1 MGAVKGHRQ
10 IVLNNDEV
18 NKALGVAGR
27 EARLAIPAYNGPI
40 DSNVVLVRPMA
51 PGYGGTSKHQARGR
65 VTVPGYGT
73 APITVKVVR
82 FPNSPKVEE
91 EPMAR
96 RRRAVPAYV

>member
-10 IVLNNDEV
+10 IVLDIDET
-18 NKALGVAGR
+18 NEALGVAGR
-27 EARLAIPAYNGPI
+27 EARLAIPAYNGPL
-40 DSNVVLVRPMA
+40 DPNVVLVRPLA

-82 FPNSPKVEE
+82 FPDSPKVEE
-91 EPMAR
+91 PTLR
-96 RRRAVPAYV
+96 RRRAVSAHV